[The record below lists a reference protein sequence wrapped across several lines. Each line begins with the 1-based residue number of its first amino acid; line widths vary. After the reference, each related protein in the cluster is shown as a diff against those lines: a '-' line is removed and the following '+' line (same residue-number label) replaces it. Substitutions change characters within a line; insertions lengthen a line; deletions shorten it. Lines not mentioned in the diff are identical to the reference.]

1 MPRSPRAPPW
11 PPRPFAR
18 AQDYPSQLI
27 RWVVP
32 YPAGGGT
39 DVIARALA
47 EAMRQTLGQQ
57 IVIDNRP
64 GASTNIGADMV
75 AKSKPDGYTVLS
87 ADNAVLAFNEHL
99 FGKLPFNPEKDFSYI
114 GAIGKFPLA
123 LVVHPD
129 FPAKNFKEFLAYVKA
144 NPGKVNYA
152 SPGNGSPHHLAMEMF
167 KVRTGTFI
175 THIPYRGAAPAM
187 ADVMGGQVPC
197 MFLDLASGLS
207 IMKGNKVRVLAI
219 GSGARSKLLPEVPTL
234 AEVGVSN
241 SEVFAFQ
248 GVLGPAGLPAPVV
261 NKLNGDLNRA
271 FGNPQVQK
279 RFEDFAWK
287 PCPGRRRSSRRCR
300 APSRSAGARSSS
312 RQASSSTDRPRGRPS
327 ARVGLAR
334 AVLEHLVVAHQ
345 FAVLVPAALARDAA
359 ARVEARF
366 GDQRALLVEALVRAL
381 RQLPRAAR
389 AHEVAAQ
396 RGALAVVVE
405 LGDQHRARIAR
416 AAVDRPGVRLAVEV
430 VAVVADRLAGA
441 VPALVAHQRAALGE
455 LLVAQADS
463 PSATPPAAR
472 RSRGASRPRRELAL
486 GALVAVDLVELRGLA
501 VVVEIL
507 RAHALAGQVGLARAQ
522 DAARVEQLDCEGA
535 PPKPHSRASSAA
547 GASIGALPQR
557 SAESWPRSVNSAE
570 ARSPPCSG

>member
-1 MPRSPRAPPW
+1 MDRRTLLATLAAGAAVAAA
-11 PPRPFAR
+11 PFAR

-129 FPAKNFKEFLAYVKA
+129 FPARNFKEFLAYVKA

-219 GSGARSKLLPEVPTL
+219 GSGARSKLLPDVPTL
-234 AEVGVSN
+234 AEVGVAN

-248 GVLGPAGLPAPVV
+248 GVLGPAGLPAAVV
-261 NKLNGDLNRA
+261 NRLNGDLNRA

-279 RFEDFAWK
+279 RFEDFGMEAM
-287 PCPGRRRSSRRCR
+287 PGTP
-300 APSRSAGARSSS
+300 A
-312 RQASSSTDRPRGRPS
+312 
-327 ARVGLAR
+327 
-334 AVLEHLVVAHQ
+334 Q
-345 FAVLVPAALARDAA
+345 FAAL
-359 ARVEARF
+359 
-366 GDQRALLVEALVRAL
+366 
-381 RQLPRAAR
+381 
-389 AHEVAAQ
+389 
-396 RGALAVVVE
+396 
-405 LGDQHRARIAR
+405 
-416 AAVDRPGVRLAVEV
+416 
-430 VAVVADRLAGA
+430 
-441 VPALVAHQRAALGE
+441 
-455 LLVAQADS
+455 
-463 PSATPPAAR
+463 
-472 RSRGASRPRRELAL
+472 
-486 GALVAVDLVELRGLA
+486 
-501 VVVEIL
+501 
-507 RAHALAGQVGLARAQ
+507 
-522 DAARVEQLDCEGA
+522 
-535 PPKPHSRASSAA
+535 SRAESKRWGPIIKQA
-547 GASIGALPQR
+547 GIKLD
-557 SAESWPRSVNSAE
+557 
-570 ARSPPCSG
+570 